1 MCELKAIP
9 WQWHRV
15 GVILVNLKHDR
26 AENVVESGPM
36 QTKNLDWLKIGE
48 YVSLAGAVAG
58 SVAAVAFGQI
68 VYPAVLLFLSLWLN
82 LINRHREEAINQQR
96 ILKAIIQLD
105 HNLGDISQS
114 LASQVGDFSAKIGE
128 IQENTKSDTLAGAFE
143 TSISSLLDSPLA
155 VVEKLQ
161 QQISSVAQ
169 TIAPVPNQLETLKEE
184 LSYQSEFLEN
194 LDSLQQ
200 TIAEL
205 NRKLKDSTFFPP
217 ETKGE
222 NSNSPGEMPWMGQ
235 DLAQANTFRRPVSIA
250 PGETALP
257 AQWQN
262 SAPPN
267 PSTADYTAQF
277 APTWSERP
285 EDQPYTNVEITPELQ
300 QTTPPYHPEDP
311 LEPEELWQEYPQ
323 SPQDF
328 APQESQVMWQP
339 ATPSEQNIPFESSN
353 LDLSQA
359 NLIGVN
365 LTQANLAGA
374 MLAGADLSGTDLSGA
389 DLSRADLSEANLEGA
404 NLEGAYLEGA
414 NLEGAYLTQV
424 NLSGAQL
431 RGANL
436 SRANLAGA
444 NLSNANLSYMN
455 LSAANLSQSVL
466 AASDLTESHLVSA
479 DLSYAN
485 LSYSNLEAANLT
497 YAKLTGADLTGAH
510 LGEGT
515 RRALF
520 TGAILP
526 DGSQSP

>member
-1 MCELKAIP
+1 
-9 WQWHRV
+9 
-15 GVILVNLKHDR
+15 
-26 AENVVESGPM
+26 M

-105 HNLGDISQS
+105 HSLGDISQS
-114 LASQVGDFSAKIGE
+114 LTSQVGDFSAKIGE
-128 IQENTKSDTLAGAFE
+128 IQENTKSDALAAAFG

-161 QQISSVAQ
+161 QQMSAVAQ
-169 TIAPVPNQLETLKEE
+169 TIAPVPNQLETLKNE
-184 LSYQSEFLEN
+184 LSHQSEFLEN

-205 NRKLKDSTFFPP
+205 NRKLEDPTFFPP
-217 ETKGE
+217 KTNAEIT
-222 NSNSPGEMPWMGQ
+222 NSRDEMPWMGQ
-235 DLAQANTFRRPVSIA
+235 DLAQAIA
-250 PGETALP
+250 PVEEPIP

-262 SAPPN
+262 SVPSS
-267 PSTADYTAQF
+267 PSTVDYTAQF
-277 APTWSERP
+277 APTWSDRP
-285 EDQPYTNVEITPELQ
+285 EDQPYTKVEITPELQ
-300 QTTPPYHPEDP
+300 QTTPPFYPEDP
-311 LEPEELWQEYPQ
+311 LEREELWPEYQP

-328 APQESQVMWQP
+328 APQTSQVMWQT
-339 ATPSEQNIPFESSN
+339 ATPSPQNIPSQSSN

-374 MLAGADLSGTDLSGA
+374 MLAGSDLSGTDLSGA

-404 NLEGAYLEGA
+404 NLDRANLEGA
-414 NLEGAYLTQV
+414 NLEGAYLNQA

-436 SRANLAGA
+436 SRAHLAGA
-444 NLSNANLSYMN
+444 NLSSANLSYLN
-455 LSAANLSQSVL
+455 LSAANLSQSIL

-479 DLSYAN
+479 NLSYAN
-485 LSYSNLEAANLT
+485 LSYANLEAANLT
-497 YAKLTGADLTGAH
+497 YADLTGADLTGAH
-510 LGEGT
+510 LGEGN

-526 DGSQSP
+526 DGSQSPRQ

>member
-1 MCELKAIP
+1 
-9 WQWHRV
+9 
-15 GVILVNLKHDR
+15 
-26 AENVVESGPM
+26 M

-105 HNLGDISQS
+105 HSLGDISQS
-114 LASQVGDFSAKIGE
+114 LTSQVGDFSAKIGE
-128 IQENTKSDTLAGAFE
+128 IQENTKSDALAAAFG

-161 QQISSVAQ
+161 QQMSAVAQ
-169 TIAPVPNQLETLKEE
+169 TIAPVPHQLETLKDE
-184 LSYQSEFLEN
+184 LSHQSEFLEN

-205 NRKLKDSTFFPP
+205 NRKLEDSTFFPP
-217 ETKGE
+217 QTNAEI
-222 NSNSPGEMPWMGQ
+222 SNSRGEMPWMGQ
-235 DLAQANTFRRPVSIA
+235 DLAQANALRHPISIA
-250 PGETALP
+250 PVEEPIP

-262 SAPPN
+262 SAPPT
-267 PSTADYTAQF
+267 PSTVDYSAQF
-277 APTWSERP
+277 APTWSDHP
-285 EDQPYTNVEITPELQ
+285 EDQPYTKVEITPELQ
-300 QTTPPYHPEDP
+300 QTTPPFYPQDP
-311 LEPEELWQEYPQ
+311 LEREELWQEYQP

-328 APQESQVMWQP
+328 APQISQVMWQP
-339 ATPSEQNIPFESSN
+339 ATPSPQNIPSQSSN

-359 NLIGVN
+359 NLRSVN

-374 MLAGADLSGTDLSGA
+374 MLAGSDLSGTDLSGA

-404 NLEGAYLEGA
+404 NLDRANLEGA
-414 NLEGAYLTQV
+414 NLEGAFLTQV

-444 NLSNANLSYMN
+444 NLSSANLSYMN
-455 LSAANLSQSVL
+455 LSAANLSQSIL

-479 DLSYAN
+479 NLSYAN
-485 LSYSNLEAANLT
+485 LSYANLEAANLT
-497 YAKLTGADLTGAH
+497 YADLTGADLTGAH
-510 LGEGT
+510 FGEGN
-515 RRALF
+515 RRAQF

-526 DGSQSP
+526 DGSPAP